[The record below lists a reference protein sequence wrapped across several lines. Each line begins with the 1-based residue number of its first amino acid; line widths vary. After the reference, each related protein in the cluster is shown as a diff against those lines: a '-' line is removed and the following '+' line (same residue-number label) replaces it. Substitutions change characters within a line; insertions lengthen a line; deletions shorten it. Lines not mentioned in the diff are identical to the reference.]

1 MLASINEKGNR
12 KNYVNDN
19 SNTKNLVKLPWKP
32 VTGPKWTK
40 ELKNTQYEVVFMY
53 AAT

>member
-1 MLASINEKGNR
+1 MFVEHGHDRNHMLASINEKGNR

-32 VTGPKWTK
+32 VNDQNEQKS
-40 ELKNTQYEVVFMY
+40 
-53 AAT
+53 